1 MAQNATRGDSV
12 NSRALTSVPCMSS
25 ILRIERARLVTE
37 MRANARLATP
47 LVLGQLSAIG
57 MNAVDALL
65 AGHFNAHTLAVV
77 AVATSVWSLAIVGSI
92 GVMLAVPPSVAQL
105 NGADRRADIGPLF
118 AQAIWLALAL
128 GLVMGLAIF
137 FAGPMLP
144 RLIGVDAKLTDDVG
158 QFLRVIAFGAPALAL
173 FAALR
178 GLSEGLGLGRPTM
191 YFALLGPVL
200 LAPLGYVLM
209 YGRFGVESMGAL
221 GAAIATAIVL
231 WIQVAAFATYVIR
244 SRHFRDLKLLQS
256 WAKPNP
262 RTLGE
267 LLHIGLPMGITLL
280 MEGGLFVAVALI
292 IGRLGTDI
300 VASHQ
305 VALNVASIAF
315 MVPLGLAL
323 ATTVRVGNAVGRND
337 VVGVRHAAMAG
348 FALTLGTQ
356 VFSAGLMAVL
366 PHAIARLYTS
376 DVAVISLA
384 AQLLLLA
391 AIFQLSDGIQVVA
404 NGALRGLKDTRVP
417 MVITLIA
424 YWVFGMPIGWWLTF
438 QHDMGARGMW
448 IGLIAGLSAAAV
460 LLTTR
465 FWRMTARMATTVQMQ
480 ATRA

>member
-1 MAQNATRGDSV
+1 
-12 NSRALTSVPCMSS
+12 MSS
-25 ILRIERARLVTE
+25 ILRIERARLATE
-37 MRANARLATP
+37 MRASARLATP

-105 NGADRRADIGPLF
+105 NGAGRRADIGPLF

-128 GLVMGLAIF
+128 GLVIGSAIF
-137 FAGPMLP
+137 FAGPSLP
-144 RLIGVDAKLTDDVG
+144 RLIGVDSKLTDDVG

-209 YGRFGVESMGAL
+209 YGRFGVESMGAQ
-221 GAAIATAIVL
+221 GAAIATAVVL
-231 WIQVAAFATYVIR
+231 WIQVAAFSTYVIR
-244 SRHFRDLKLLQS
+244 NHRFRDLHLLQS
-256 WAKPNP
+256 WTKPDP
-262 RTLGE
+262 RTLAE
-267 LLHIGLPMGITLL
+267 LLKIGLPMGITLL

-337 VVGVRHAAMAG
+337 VVGVRHAALAG

-356 VFSAGLMAVL
+356 ILSAGVMAIL
-366 PHAIARLYTS
+366 PLAIASLYTS
-376 DVAVISLA
+376 DVAVMSLA

-417 MVITLIA
+417 MFITLIA

-438 QHDMGARGMW
+438 HHDMGARGMW

-465 FWRMTARMATTVQMQ
+465 FWRMSNRMATTIEMQ
-480 ATRA
+480 ASRP

>member
-1 MAQNATRGDSV
+1 M
-12 NSRALTSVPCMSS
+12 PS
-25 ILRIERARLVTE
+25 ILPIDRVRLASE
-37 MRANARLATP
+37 MRASARLATP

-65 AGHFNAHTLAVV
+65 AGHFDAHTLAVV
-77 AVATSVWSLAIVGSI
+77 AVATSVWSLAIVAAI

-105 NGADRRADIGPLF
+105 NGAGRRADIGPLF
-118 AQAIWLALAL
+118 AQAIWLALGL
-128 GLVMGLAIF
+128 GLVIGLAIH
-137 FAGPMLP
+137 FAGPLLP
-144 RLIGVDAKLTDDVG
+144 RMIGVDARLTDDVG
-158 QFLRVIAFGAPALAL
+158 KFLRVIAFGAPALAL

-178 GLSEGLGLGRPTM
+178 GLSEGLGLGRPTL
-191 YFALLGPVL
+191 YFALLGPLL

-209 YGRFGVESMGAL
+209 YGRFGLPSLGAL

-231 WIQVAAFATYVIR
+231 WIQVAAFATYVIFNR
-244 SRHFRDLKLLQS
+244 RFRDLQLAQG
-256 WAKPNP
+256 WARPDP
-262 RTLGE
+262 RTLSE

-323 ATTVRVGNAVGRND
+323 ATTVRVGHAVGRND
-337 VVGVRHAAMAG
+337 GVGVRHAALAG
-348 FALTLGTQ
+348 FALALGTQ
-356 VFSAGLMAVL
+356 CVSAGIMAAI
-366 PHAIARLYTS
+366 PHAIASLYTS
-376 DVAVISLA
+376 DAAVVALA

-391 AIFQLSDGIQVVA
+391 ALFQFSDGIQVVA

-417 MVITLIA
+417 MLITLIA
-424 YWVFGMPIGWWLTF
+424 YWGFGMPIGWWLAF
-438 QHDMGARGMW
+438 HHDMGARGMW

-465 FWRMTARMATTVQMQ
+465 FWRMSGRIAASAAMQ
-480 ATRA
+480 AARP

>member
-1 MAQNATRGDSV
+1 
-12 NSRALTSVPCMSS
+12 MSS
-25 ILRIERARLVTE
+25 ILRIERARLATE
-37 MRANARLATP
+37 MRASARLATP

-105 NGADRRADIGPLF
+105 NGAERRADIGPLF

-128 GLVMGLAIF
+128 GLVIGSAIF
-137 FAGPMLP
+137 FAGPLLP
-144 RLIGVDAKLTDDVG
+144 RLIGVDSKLTDDVG

-209 YGRFGVESMGAL
+209 YGHFGVESMGAL
-221 GAAIATAIVL
+221 GAAIATTIVL
-231 WIQVAAFATYVIR
+231 WIQVTAFSTYVIR
-244 SRHFRDLKLLQS
+244 NRRFRDLHLLHH
-256 WAKPNP
+256 WAKPDP
-262 RTLGE
+262 RTLAE
-267 LLHIGLPMGITLL
+267 LLRIGLPMGITLL

-348 FALTLGTQ
+348 FVLTLGTQ
-356 VFSAGLMAVL
+356 IFSAGVMAIL
-366 PHAIARLYTS
+366 PHAIASLYTS
-376 DVAVISLA
+376 DVAVVSLA

-424 YWVFGMPIGWWLTF
+424 YWIFGMPVGWWLTF
-438 QHDMGARGMW
+438 HHDMGARGMW

-465 FWRMTARMATTVQMQ
+465 FWRMSARMATTAAMQ
-480 ATRA
+480 ASRA

>member
-1 MAQNATRGDSV
+1 
-12 NSRALTSVPCMSS
+12 
-25 ILRIERARLVTE
+25 
-37 MRANARLATP
+37 MRASARLATP

-77 AVATSVWSLAIVGSI
+77 AVAASVWSLAIVASI

-105 NGADRRADIGPLF
+105 NGAGRRADIGPLF
-118 AQAIWLALAL
+118 VQAVWLAL
-128 GLVMGLAIF
+128 GLGLVVGLAIHF
-137 FAGPMLP
+137 VGPLLP
-144 RLIGVDAKLTDDVG
+144 RLIGVDAQLTEDVG

-173 FAALR
+173 FASLR
-178 GLSEGLGLGRPTM
+178 GLSEGLGLGRPTL
-191 YFALLGPVL
+191 YFALLGPML

-209 YGRFGVESMGAL
+209 YGRFGVPSLGAL

-231 WIQVAAFATYVIR
+231 WIQVAAFATYVMR
-244 SRHFRDLKLLQS
+244 NHRFRDLHLFQG
-256 WAKPNP
+256 WAKPDP
-262 RTLGE
+262 RTLSE
-267 LLHIGLPMGITLL
+267 LLKIGLPMGITLL

-337 VVGVRHAAMAG
+337 VVGIRHAALAG
-348 FALTLGTQ
+348 FVLALGTQ
-356 VFSAGLMAVL
+356 FVSAGAMAVL
-366 PHAIARLYTS
+366 PHAIASLYTT
-376 DVAVISLA
+376 DAAVVALA

-391 AIFQLSDGIQVVA
+391 ALFQFSDGIQVVA

-424 YWVFGMPIGWWLTF
+424 YWGFGMPVGWWLAF
-438 QHDMGARGMW
+438 HHDMGARGMW

-460 LLTTR
+460 LLTAR
-465 FWRMTARMATTVQMQ
+465 FWRMSGRMASSAALQ
-480 ATRA
+480 ASRS

>member
-1 MAQNATRGDSV
+1 M
-12 NSRALTSVPCMSS
+12 PS
-25 ILRIERARLVTE
+25 ILPIDRVRLASE
-37 MRANARLATP
+37 MRASARLATP

-65 AGHFNAHTLAVV
+65 AGHFDAHTLAVV
-77 AVATSVWSLAIVGSI
+77 AVATSVWSLAIVAAI

-105 NGADRRADIGPLF
+105 NGAGRRADIGPLF
-118 AQAIWLALAL
+118 VQAIWLALGL
-128 GLVMGLAIF
+128 GLVIGLAIH
-137 FAGPMLP
+137 FAGPLLP
-144 RLIGVDAKLTDDVG
+144 RMIGVDARLTEDVG
-158 QFLRVIAFGAPALAL
+158 NFLRVISFGAPALAL

-178 GLSEGLGLGRPTM
+178 GLSEGLGLGRPTL

-209 YGRFGVESMGAL
+209 YGRYGVPSLGAL

-244 SRHFRDLKLLQS
+244 NHRFRDLHLLQG
-256 WAKPNP
+256 WARPDP
-262 RTLGE
+262 RTLSE

-280 MEGGLFVAVALI
+280 MEGGLFVAVALV

-323 ATTVRVGNAVGRND
+323 ATTVRVGHAVGRND
-337 VVGVRHAAMAG
+337 VVGIRHAALAG
-348 FALTLGTQ
+348 FALALGTQ
-356 VFSAGLMAVL
+356 CVSAGVMATV
-366 PHAIARLYTS
+366 PHAIASLYTS
-376 DVAVISLA
+376 DTAVVALA

-391 AIFQLSDGIQVVA
+391 ALFQFSDGIQVVA

-424 YWVFGMPIGWWLTF
+424 YWGFGMPIGWWLAF
-438 QHDMGARGMW
+438 HHDMGARGMW

-465 FWRMTARMATTVQMQ
+465 FWRMSGRMAATAAMQ
-480 ATRA
+480 ASRP